1 MTRAKS
7 VPSPVNA
14 LDVWLSRDTRSHEW
28 LEVDQVRPV
37 GDRCMSVHLKAKLIF
52 IVVLCVGSLGVAY
65 WYLWSSG
72 QYTTYRLETHDPV
85 SGLIADSPVELHGV
99 EIGKVTSIELI
110 DSSTVGIQINVA
122 KNAPISKATMATIT
136 SRGLAARGFTG
147 YVYVALENT
156 VADAGP
162 PVIDP
167 GHRYAVIPT
176 APSLTDTMDTT
187 VADAVQ
193 QVRLLTQL
201 IQSLL
206 DEKTVASLKQS
217 LDGFQEIMAT
227 LVAHNERLGS
237 LIANVDHD
245 SREIGLLLDDKTIA
259 SLKRTVGGLQAIM
272 AMLIANDARLRSLLV
287 NAEVDSRDIRPLLE
301 TSNATLKELHTEV
314 LPRLY
319 KSLGDL
325 DGLTHSL
332 NGIAARI
339 TRDPSSVVRGTVTL
353 PGPGER

>member
-1 MTRAKS
+1 
-7 VPSPVNA
+7 
-14 LDVWLSRDTRSHEW
+14 
-28 LEVDQVRPV
+28 
-37 GDRCMSVHLKAKLIF
+37 MSTHLKAKLIF
-52 IVVLCVGSLGVAY
+52 VATLCVGGLGVAY

-72 QYTTYRLETHDPV
+72 QYNTYQLETHDAV

-99 EIGKVTSIELI
+99 EIGKVTMIELV
-110 DSSTVGIQINVA
+110 DPRTVRIQISVV
-122 KNAPISKATMATIT
+122 KNAPVSKATVATIT

-156 VADAGP
+156 GTGAGP

-167 GHRYAVIPT
+167 GQRYAAIPT
-176 APSLTDTMDTT
+176 APSVTDTMDTT

-193 QVRLLTQL
+193 QIRLMTPL
-201 IQSLL
+201 IQSML
-206 DEKTVASLKQS
+206 DAKTVASLKQS

-245 SREIGLLLDDKTIA
+245 SRAIGVLLDDKTII
-259 SLKRTVGGLQAIM
+259 SLKRTVDELQHTMAI
-272 AMLIANDARLRSLLV
+272 LTANDARLGSLLV
-287 NAEVDSRDIRPLLE
+287 NAEVDSREIRPLLE
-301 TSNATLKELHTEV
+301 TSDTTLKELHAEM

-319 KSLGDL
+319 QSLGDL
-325 DGLTHSL
+325 DRLAHSL
-332 NGIAARI
+332 NGVADRI
-339 TRDPSSVVRGTVTL
+339 TRDPSTVIRGTNTP